1 MLMRARALV
10 LLVLPVLSL
19 LMGSEAALKKGVLVM
34 LALDVLVLRVL
45 WLPQFGSSVRCVP
58 GLMPK
63 PVLRKTRVLVLVLML
78 VLMLMLLVLL
88 VNVMG
93 FKPWGRR
100 R

>member
-1 MLMRARALV
+1 MRRHWVMLMRARTLV

-63 PVLRKTRVLVLVLML
+63 PVLRKTRVL
-78 VLMLMLLVLL
+78 MLLVLL

>member
-1 MLMRARALV
+1 MRRHWVMLMRARALV

-34 LALDVLVLRVL
+34 LALDVLVLMRVL

-63 PVLRKTRVLVLVLML
+63 PVLRKTRVL
-78 VLMLMLLVLL
+78 MLLVLL